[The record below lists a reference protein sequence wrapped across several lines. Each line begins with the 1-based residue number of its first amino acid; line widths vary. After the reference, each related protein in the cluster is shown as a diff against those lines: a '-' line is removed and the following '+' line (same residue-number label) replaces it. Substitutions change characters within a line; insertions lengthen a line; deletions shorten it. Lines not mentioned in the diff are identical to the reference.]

1 MTTPSTQHIRVLI
14 ADDNRLVRK
23 GLRLLL
29 EQADGIQVVGEVA
42 TGADAVV
49 VARAERADV
58 VLMDLQMPGMSGLA
72 ATRRLVARE
81 DGARPAVIV
90 MTSYS
95 VDRFVLE
102 ALDSGAVG
110 YLLKSHDSD
119 LVVSAIRAA
128 ARGDALVSSRVTAP
142 VLAEL
147 KRRRPTEWDDAMLSR
162 LTPAEL
168 RVVVALASGITSNE
182 EIADHL
188 RVSVHTVRSQVKS
201 ALRKLTLGDRTQ
213 LALWGARNHL
223 GSDPA

>member
-201 ALRKLTLGDRTQ
+201 ALRKLTLDDRTQ

>member
-1 MTTPSTQHIRVLI
+1 MTTPSAPRIRVLI

-29 EQADGIQVVGEVA
+29 EQAGGIEVIGEA
-42 TGADAVV
+42 STGADAVML
-49 VARAERADV
+49 ARAERAEV
-58 VLMDLQMPGMSGLA
+58 VLMDLQMPGVTGLE
-72 ATRRLVARE
+72 ATRRLVAPG
-81 DGARPAVIV
+81 DGATPAVIV
-90 MTSYS
+90 MTSYA

-119 LVVSAIRAA
+119 LVVPAIRAA
-128 ARGDALVSSRVTAP
+128 ARGEALVSSRVTAP

-147 KRRRPTEWDDAMLSR
+147 KRRRPTEWDETMLSR

-168 RVVVALASGITSNE
+168 RVVVALASGITNNE

-201 ALRKLTLGDRTQ
+201 ALRKLDLDDRTQ
-213 LALWGARNHL
+213 LALWGARHHL
-223 GSDPA
+223 GSDSA